1 MKNESVAIFDI
12 RSYTLTFLI
21 GGRGVNGTFVYRGS
35 ESENYDGYGTE
46 GFFDVS
52 SFTSAATRVL
62 NRVLSSYE
70 GTVRKIYVTVPS
82 PFFTVR
88 TKGQTLSFERR
99 RKITAAEIEALY
111 ASGLNELAQSG
122 RFVKQSAMYFSIG
135 DNRRYFSAADIV
147 GTKTSMLSGA
157 LCYYFVGESFYRLIQ
172 KLFACAGFTQI
183 EYLPQ
188 ALSQSAYLLP
198 AKTREGY
205 AALLDIGYVSSAIAV
220 AYGGGIVHQESFDC
234 GAGQILAALMQEFGI
249 EFSRAEEMLAAADI
263 SGGAVQKN
271 ALWRDADGNAYP
283 VQRVNDVIKCALD
296 ELCEKTDDFFQRY
309 YGAKKIAGDSGN
321 PLYLT
326 GEGLQEVK
334 GLAEHVE
341 RRLCRVT
348 QTVFPE
354 IPYYDKPTYSSRIS
368 ALQSALEDTESKAGI
383 RKFFNIFGGNRT

>member
-12 RSYTLTFLI
+12 RSYTLTFMI

-35 ESENYDGYGTE
+35 ESETYDGYGAE

-52 SFTSAATRVL
+52 SFISAATRVF

-70 GTVRKIYVTVPS
+70 GTIREIYVAVPA

-88 TKGQTLSFERR
+88 TKGQTLSFEKR
-99 RKITAAEIEALY
+99 RKITSAEIEALY
-111 ASGLNELAQSG
+111 ASGLNELAQNG
-122 RFVKQSAMYFSIG
+122 RFIKQSAMYFSVD
-135 DNRRYFSAADIV
+135 DNRRYFSADDIT
-147 GTKTSMLSGA
+147 GTKTSILSGA
-157 LCYYFVGESFYRLIQ
+157 LCYYFVSESFYALIH
-172 KLFACAGFTQI
+172 KLFSAAGITQI
-183 EYLPQ
+183 EFLPQ
-188 ALSQSAYLLP
+188 SLSQATYLLP

-205 AALLDIGYVSSAIAV
+205 AAMLDIGYVSSSIAV

-234 GAGQILAALMQEFGI
+234 GAGQILAALMQEFGVD
-249 EFSRAEEMLAAADI
+249 FARAEEILSAADI
-263 SGGAVQKN
+263 SGGAAVKGII
-271 ALWRDADGNAYP
+271 WRDGDGNAYS
-283 VQRVNDVIKCALD
+283 VQRINEVIKCTLD
-296 ELCEKTDDFFQRY
+296 ELCEKTEDFFQRY
-309 YGAKKIAGDSGN
+309 YGAKKIAGDSTN

-326 GEGLQEVK
+326 GEGLQEAK

-348 QTVFPE
+348 QIVFPE

-383 RKFFNIFGGNRT
+383 RKFLNIFGGKRK

>member
-12 RSYTLTFLI
+12 RSYTLTFMI
-21 GGRGVNGTFVYRGS
+21 GGRGVNGTFVYRGR

-52 SFTSAATRVL
+52 SFTSAATRVF

-70 GTVRKIYVTVPS
+70 GTIRKIYVTVPA
-82 PFFTVR
+82 PFFIVR
-88 TKGQTLSFERR
+88 TKGQTLSFEKR
-99 RKITAAEIEALY
+99 RKITSAEIDALY
-111 ASGLNELAQSG
+111 ASGLNELAQNG
-122 RFVKQSAMYFSIG
+122 RFVKQSAMYFSVD
-135 DNRRYFSAADIV
+135 DNRRYFTADDIT
-147 GTKTSMLSGA
+147 GLKTTILSGA
-157 LCYYFVGESFYRLIQ
+157 LCYYFVNESFYALMQ
-172 KLFACAGFTQI
+172 KLFAGAGITQI

-188 ALSQSAYLLP
+188 ALCQSAYLLP

-234 GAGQILAALMQEFGI
+234 GAGQILAALMQEFGVD
-249 EFSRAEEMLAAADI
+249 FARAEEILAAADI
-263 SGGAVQKN
+263 SGGAVNKGL
-271 ALWRDADGNAYP
+271 LWYDGESNAYP
-283 VQRVNDVIKCALD
+283 VQRINDVIKYTLD
-296 ELCEKTDDFFQRY
+296 ELCEKTDEFFQRY
-309 YGAKKIAGDSGN
+309 YGAKKIAGDSTN

-334 GLAEHVE
+334 GLSEHVE

-348 QTVFPE
+348 QTVCPE

-368 ALQSALEDTESKAGI
+368 ALQSALEDSERKAGI
-383 RKFFNIFGGNRT
+383 RKFLNIFGGKRK